1 MPFSPGKVRMMFKF
15 SVSKIS
21 VFSVAM
27 GIALLSLATPIF
39 QRNASAQIDSQTA
52 VVLDF
57 DVFPGLDPNLGRKA
71 ADSLAVEL
79 QDSTANNPVSRQRIE
94 IVPRQRVLQVMN
106 DTTALTPPYTDIIQL
121 RLARATG
128 ASSVY
133 WGRVLSAT
141 VSDRRAARVTLEV
154 MQFDASMGDYSN
166 GAVVSQMAM
175 DKNAN
180 TDNDLLLDEAI
191 NKAIYAALIEIERR
205 PFPIGT
211 VQIVTR
217 SYNLINL
224 GNRNGV
230 ARGQKYAILR
240 DVYRGRDATDRDIV
254 QRIKIGEM
262 IITRID
268 IDQASG
274 LLTTGGGAGVKI
286 GDKVRK
292 IYVPSLTAQ
301 SLKDRDAERLKFL
314 NADELEAQDVAAAAR
329 RTADETQRREQAAR
343 EVEAA
348 ARGKAAKNS
357 KKNNSGDLNY

>member
-1 MPFSPGKVRMMFKF
+1 MMLKF
-15 SVSKIS
+15 SSYKWTAK
-21 VFSVAM
+21 FSAVPMAM
-27 GIALLSLATPIF
+27 GIALLSFALPLCQQKAM
-39 QRNASAQIDSQTA
+39 AQLDTQTA

-57 DVFPGLDPNLGRKA
+57 EVFPGLDPNLGRKA

-79 QDSTANNPVSRQRIE
+79 QASTANNPVPRQRIE
-94 IVPRQRVLQVMN
+94 VVPRQLVLQIMN

-141 VSDRRAARVTLEV
+141 VSDRKAARVTLEV
-154 MQFDASMGDYSN
+154 MQFDARMGDYSN
-166 GAVVSQMAM
+166 GAVVSQMAF

-191 NKAIYAALIEIERR
+191 NKAVYAALIEIERS
-205 PFPIGT
+205 PFPVGT
-211 VQIVTR
+211 IQIVTR
-217 SYNLINL
+217 EYNLINL

-230 ARGQKYAILR
+230 ARGQRYAVLR
-240 DVYRGRDATDRDIV
+240 DIYRGRDTNDRDIV
-254 QRIKIGEM
+254 ERIKIGEM

-292 IYVPSLTAQ
+292 IYVPSRIAQ
-301 SLKDRDAERLKFL
+301 DFKDRDAERLKFL
-314 NADELEAQDVAAAAR
+314 NADELKAQDIAAAAR
-329 RTADETQRREQAAR
+329 RIANEAERREMAAR
-343 EVEAA
+343 EVELTAQGKSA
-348 ARGKAAKNS
+348 KKRKARS
-357 KKNNSGDLNY
+357 NNELNY

>member
-1 MPFSPGKVRMMFKF
+1 MMLKLSEFKF
-15 SVSKIS
+15 SARLSFVPTIL
-21 VFSVAM
+21 
-27 GIALLSLATPIF
+27 GIALLSFALPLC
-39 QRNASAQIDSQTA
+39 QREAQAQLDGQTA

-57 DVFPGLDPNLGRKA
+57 EVFPGLDPNLGRKA

-79 QDSTANNPVSRQRIE
+79 QDSTANNPVPRQRIE
-94 IVPRQRVLQVMN
+94 IVPRQRVLQIMN

-166 GAVVSQMAM
+166 GAVVSQMAL

-191 NKAIYAALIEIERR
+191 NKAIYAALIEIERK
-205 PFPIGT
+205 PFPVGT

-217 SYNLINL
+217 SFNLINL

-240 DVYRGRDATDRDIV
+240 DTYKGRDTNDRDV
-254 QRIKIGEM
+254 VVRLKIGEM
-262 IITRID
+262 IITKID

-292 IYVPSLTAQ
+292 IYVPSQ
-301 SLKDRDAERLKFL
+301 SVQTLNDRDAERLKFL
-314 NADELEAQDVAAAAR
+314 NADELEAQDVAAAAK
-329 RTADETQRREQAAR
+329 RTTDEAQRREMAAR
-343 EVEAA
+343 QVEQA
-348 ARGKAAKNS
+348 ARGKAAK
-357 KKNNSGDLNY
+357 KRKNTNATDLNY

>member
-1 MPFSPGKVRMMFKF
+1 MLKFSAFKF
-15 SVSKIS
+15 SGK
-21 VFSVAM
+21 FSAVPTAI
-27 GIALLSLATPIF
+27 GIALLSFALPLSQKA
-39 QRNASAQIDSQTA
+39 AVAQLDIQTA

-57 DVFPGLDPNLGRKA
+57 EVFPGLDPNLGRKA

-79 QDSTANNPVSRQRIE
+79 QTSTANNPVPRQRIE
-94 IVPRQRVLQVMN
+94 VVPRQRVLQVMN

-128 ASSVY
+128 ASSVF

-141 VSDRRAARVTLEV
+141 VSDRKAARVTLEV

-166 GAVVSQMAM
+166 GAVVSQMAL

-191 NKAIYAALIEIERR
+191 NKAVYAAVIEIGRR

-224 GNRNGV
+224 GSRNGV
-230 ARGQKYAILR
+230 SRGQTYAVLR
-240 DVYRGRDATDRDIV
+240 DVYRGRDTNDRDIV
-254 QRIKIGEM
+254 ERIKIGEM
-262 IITRID
+262 IITKID
-268 IDQASG
+268 VDQATG
-274 LLTTGGGAGVKI
+274 LPTTGGGAGIKI

-292 IYVPSLTAQ
+292 IYAPSISAG
-301 SLKDRDAERLKFL
+301 SLSDRDADLLRFL
-314 NADELEAQDVAAAAR
+314 NPDELEAQDIAAAAR
-329 RTADETQRREQAAR
+329 RTTDEATRREQAAR
-343 EVEAA
+343 QAEQAA
-348 ARGKAAKNS
+348 QGKAARKRGKNA
-357 KKNNSGDLNY
+357 KGNVNELQY

>member
-1 MPFSPGKVRMMFKF
+1 MMLKFSGFKF
-15 SVSKIS
+15 AAK
-21 VFSVAM
+21 FSAVPTVV
-27 GIALLSLATPIF
+27 GIALLSFALPF
-39 QRNASAQIDSQTA
+39 CQKSAQAQLDVQTA

-79 QDSTANNPVSRQRIE
+79 QDSTANNPVPRQRIE
-94 IVPRQRVLQVMN
+94 IVPRQRVLQVIN

-128 ASSVY
+128 ASSIF

-141 VSDRRAARVTLEV
+141 VSDRRAARVTLEI
-154 MQFDASMGDYSN
+154 MQFDAAMGDYSN
-166 GAVVSQMAM
+166 GAVVSQMAL
-175 DKNAN
+175 DKDAN
-180 TDNDLLLDEAI
+180 KDNDLLLDEAI
-191 NKAIYAALIEIERR
+191 NKCIYAALVEIERK

-217 SYNLINL
+217 SFNLINL

-240 DVYRGRDATDRDIV
+240 DTYQGRDINDRDV
-254 QRIKIGEM
+254 VRRIKIGEM
-262 IITRID
+262 VITKID

-292 IYVPSLTAQ
+292 IYVPSQ
-301 SLKDRDAERLKFL
+301 SVVALKDRDAERIKFL

-329 RTADETQRREQAAR
+329 RTANESQRRELAAR
-343 EVEAA
+343 EVELAA
-348 ARGKAAKNS
+348 QGKAARDRNKN
-357 KKNNSGDLNY
+357 KNTSELNY